1 MASVYVFGEKGEI
14 EGLKKDHLIN
24 MKNILSKHPIIFS
37 YLLFSFVFNLI
48 FVKAD
53 FAQQNHSLT
62 ANVVINEVLVN
73 EPGSST
79 KLEWVELHNTDS
91 VEHDL
96 EGWAFI
102 SKDDTTLIPVGT
114 IIPAKEF
121 LIIARQLLSE
131 PPDSISFEGWWGD
144 RSGVWG
150 DSSIE
155 SFPAIEAK
163 MSLTNTGVTIS
174 LVDPDNNV
182 QAFTW
187 DQDCG
192 DGVSLER
199 ISFEQDIW
207 LCCVSSDKNT
217 PGKKNSVSTSY
228 SDNLELRI
236 EPNPFSPDGDGFED
250 EAILHYTLPMESN
263 LTIRI
268 YDIKGRLIKTL
279 LEEEPQVSGEISW
292 DGKDEENRIVRVGVY
307 IVWAE
312 AKGNS
317 YSQKKATVVVAKR

>member
-1 MASVYVFGEKGEI
+1 
-14 EGLKKDHLIN
+14 
-24 MKNILSKHPIIFS
+24 MKNNLSKRPIIFS
-37 YLLFSFVFNLI
+37 YLFFSFVLNLV
-48 FVKAD
+48 FVKPD
-53 FAQQNHSLT
+53 FAQQNYSLT
-62 ANVVINEVLVN
+62 ANMVINEVLAN
-73 EPGSST
+73 EPGSYT
-79 KLEWVELHNTDS
+79 KLEWVEFYNADS
-91 VEHDL
+91 TEHDL

-102 SKDDTTLIPVGT
+102 CKDDTTW
-114 IIPAKEF
+114 IPAGTTIPANGF
-121 LIIARQLLSE
+121 LIIARRLLSE

-144 RSGVWG
+144 GNGIWG
-150 DSSIE
+150 DSPEE

-163 MSLTNTGVTIS
+163 MSLTNTGGTVS

-182 QAFTW
+182 QTFTW

-199 ISFEQDIW
+199 VSSEQDIW
-207 LCCVSSDKNT
+207 LCCVASDKST
-217 PGKKNSVSTSY
+217 PGKKNSVSTPF
-228 SDNLELRI
+228 SDNLELII

-250 EAILHYTLPMESN
+250 EVIFRYILPMESN
-263 LTIRI
+263 LTLRI

-279 LEEEPQVSGEISW
+279 MEDEPQVSGEITW
-292 DGKDEENRIVRVGVY
+292 DGKDDENRTVRVGIY